1 MQDNAVL
8 KYDLSDKYITFVA
21 SQSEEHLTEFAGYL
35 AKALSADKSISVC
48 VLDTS
53 GQIRDDSAS
62 YKYYST
68 EEEFEEWNK
77 FYKVEA
83 ETRCGKLI
91 KNEAGEIVMSEDAQH
106 VYVII
111 NSFQNA
117 SKIADLNVTFNNLK
131 MIINELPEI
140 HYHYIILD
148 TLNNMNADR
157 GAYIHIVKNL
167 SEEDK
172 VSLDGFDKENNR
184 AWLDA
189 SGIWLGGSL
198 PKNGMF
204 DIQNNV
210 PMMTESEAVV
220 IRNKLVEKKFNYFT

>member
-1 MQDNAVL
+1 M
-8 KYDLSDKYITFVA
+8 
-21 SQSEEHLTEFAGYL
+21 
-35 AKALSADKSISVC
+35 
-48 VLDTS
+48 
-53 GQIRDDSAS
+53 
-62 YKYYST
+62 
-68 EEEFEEWNK
+68 WNK
-77 FYKVEA
+77 LYKFDAEA
-83 ETRCGKLI
+83 RCGKLI

-172 VSLDGFDKENNR
+172 MSLDGFDKENNR

-189 SGIWLGGSL
+189 SAIWLGSSL
-198 PKNGMF
+198 SKSGMF
-204 DIQNNV
+204 DLQNTP
-210 PMMTESEAVV
+210 PMLTESEAVI
-220 IRNKLVEKKFNYFT
+220 IRNKYAEKKFTYFT